1 MNLQARVKAILT
13 TPATEWPV
21 IAGEPTD
28 VLSLYR
34 NYIFILA
41 AIPAVCQFLG
51 QVLIGLPFLGR
62 MSPGGALVGAVL
74 TYVVSLVSV
83 YLAAWVI
90 ERLAPNFSSSGD
102 TAQALKLVAY
112 ASTPVWV
119 AGVLKLI
126 PALGVLVI
134 IAGIYSI
141 YLCYLGMTPV
151 MKTPADK
158 VVVYMIVSALV
169 VIVIQ
174 IVLGMVI
181 GSLALTGAM
190 SSYGM

>member
-21 IAGEPTD
+21 IAAESTD
-28 VLSLYR
+28 VPSLYQ
-34 NYIFILA
+34 NYILILA

-51 QVLIGLPFLGR
+51 QVVIGLPFFGR
-62 MSPGGALVGAVL
+62 MSPGVALVSAVL

-83 YLAAWVI
+83 YIAAWVI
-90 ERLAPNFSSSGD
+90 EKLAPNFGSSGN

-119 AGVLKLI
+119 AGLLKLI

-134 IAGIYSI
+134 IAAIYSI

-158 VVVYMIVSALV
+158 VVVYMI
-169 VIVIQ
+169 
-174 IVLGMVI
+174 
-181 GSLALTGAM
+181 
-190 SSYGM
+190 